1 MVELGEL
8 QGETAKKMGEGSE
21 PSSELGQGR
30 AVKQR
35 ILPAHLQSPRSPSK
49 ISLPENPAEF
59 SFS

>member
-8 QGETAKKMGEGSE
+8 QGETAKKMGERSE

-35 ILPAHLQSPRSPSK
+35 ILPAHLQSPLPFKDFTSREPS
-49 ISLPENPAEF
+49 
-59 SFS
+59 